1 MNDLT
6 KIIVWVVVVGVV
18 FTFLWRKGHLQQ
30 IATYVQQTREE
41 LKKCTWPTWT
51 ELKGST
57 VVVSISIVLLGVLT
71 VAVDFVFNL
80 VFFKFL

>member
-1 MNDLT
+1 M
-6 KIIVWVVVVGVV
+6 WVVVVGMV
-18 FTFLWRKGHLQQ
+18 FAFLWWKGHLQQ

-57 VVVSISIVLLGVLT
+57 VVVSISIVLLGTLT